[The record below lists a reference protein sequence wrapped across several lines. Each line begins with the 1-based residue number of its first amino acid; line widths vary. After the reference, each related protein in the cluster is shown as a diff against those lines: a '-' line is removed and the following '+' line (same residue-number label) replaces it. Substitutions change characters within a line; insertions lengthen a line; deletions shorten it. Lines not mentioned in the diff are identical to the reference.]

1 MAQNQKHSIRA
12 VVYASWHFLNIK
24 LLTANS
30 SVQPVALLLQL
41 LNNSPKTMGIRN
53 NHFDG
58 ASQISMH
65 LSRLCLNSPTK
76 KNLKFLY

>member
-1 MAQNQKHSIRA
+1 
-12 VVYASWHFLNIK
+12 
-24 LLTANS
+24 
-30 SVQPVALLLQL
+30 
-41 LNNSPKTMGIRN
+41 MGIRN

-65 LSRLCLNSPTK
+65 LSSLCLNSPTK